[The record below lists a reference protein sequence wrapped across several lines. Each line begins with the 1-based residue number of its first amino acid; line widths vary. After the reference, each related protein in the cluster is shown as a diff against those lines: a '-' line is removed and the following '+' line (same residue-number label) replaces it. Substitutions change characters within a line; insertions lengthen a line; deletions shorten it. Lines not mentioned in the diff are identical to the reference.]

1 VLDLGV
7 EAMKK
12 FIALG
17 AFAVG
22 LAVAGS
28 ANAATATGTL
38 TVQAT
43 VSDAC
48 SVADAALTFGAV
60 NPTAGVVVPVT
71 ANINVTCTLGTTFS
85 VGLGDG
91 SNVSGGNRRL
101 RRGATT
107 DYLRYELYKDLLMT
121 ARFGDSGSS
130 DRAAGLGLG
139 VAATPIVVYGAIPS
153 SQTAASGS
161 YSDSVQITLYY

>member
-1 VLDLGV
+1 
-7 EAMKK
+7 MKK
-12 FIALG
+12 TTAILAFSACL
-17 AFAVG
+17 AFAG
-22 LAVAGS
+22 GAQ
-28 ANAATATGTL
+28 AATANGTL

-60 NPTAGVVVPVT
+60 NPTNGILVPVT
-71 ANINVTCTLGTTFS
+71 ANIGVTCTLGTTFS

-91 SNVSGGNRRL
+91 QNVNGGNRRL

-121 ARFGDSGSS
+121 SRFGDTGSS

-139 VAATPIVVYGAIPS
+139 VAATPVVVYGAIPG